1 MKKIILLLMTVSM
14 FVSADLSVDQIEKM
28 VYKIHEKREGV
39 DLATLNDTKEPF
51 IVGENNETFVEAIKK
66 EEKKDAKLVL
76 HSIVNG
82 KAYINDSWASLN
94 DSILGYT
101 LKFIGKRGVVLRNGN
116 HIKKL
121 YLRKK
126 RDDFIKLEER

>member
-1 MKKIILLLMTVSM
+1 MTVTM